1 MNILWNDQIVAKE
14 SVMIDPE
21 DRGYQFGDGIYE
33 VVAIYDGE
41 LFEWEAHYE
50 RFLRSAA
57 ELSILLPDGI
67 EKLKTNIHTLI
78 EENNVDNGFV
88 YFQLTRGTAPRFHA
102 YPTEAISPVLT
113 GSVKKKDPTNPLPS
127 SMKAITTEDIRWL
140 RVDIKSLNLLPNCMA
155 KQKAMEAGV
164 HEAIFIRDQVVT
176 EASSS
181 NLFGVKDGKLY
192 THPLN
197 NLILNG
203 ITRQVVLRLASQLN
217 LPVIEETFTKETLY
231 LMDEVFITNTGVNI
245 CPVTEIDSI
254 QIGNGHCGDITAD
267 LIKAFSDLLP
277 SKVNV

>member
-14 SVMIDPE
+14 SIIIDPE

-33 VVAIYDGE
+33 VVAIYNGE

-57 ELSILLPDGI
+57 ALSISTQHII
-67 EKLKTNIHTLI
+67 EKLKSNIHTLI
-78 EENNVDNGFV
+78 EENSVEDGYV

-102 YPTEAISPVLT
+102 YPAEAVPPVLT
-113 GSVKKKDPTNPLPS
+113 GLVKKKDTTNPPPS

-155 KQKAMEAGV
+155 KQKAIEAGV

-181 NLFGVKDGKLY
+181 NLFGVKNGKLY

-197 NLILNG
+197 HLILNG

-217 LPVIEETFTKETLY
+217 LPVIEEAFTKEALY
-231 LMDEVFITNTGVNI
+231 LMDEVFITNTGVNV
-245 CPVTEIDSI
+245 CPVTEIDAT
-254 QIGNGHCGDITAD
+254 QIGNGSCGVITAS
-267 LIKAFSDLLP
+267 LMKAFSELLSP
-277 SKVNV
+277 KIKV

>member
-14 SVMIDPE
+14 SVIIDPE

-57 ELSILLPDGI
+57 ELSIVLPDGI

-78 EENNVDNGFV
+78 EENDVDNGFV

-102 YPTEAISPVLT
+102 YPTEAVPPVLT
-113 GSVKKKDPTNPLPS
+113 GSVKKKDPRNSPPS
-127 SMKAITTEDIRWL
+127 SIKAITTEDIRWL

-155 KQKAMEAGV
+155 KQMAMEAGV

-181 NLFGVKDGKLY
+181 NLFGVKGGKLY

-203 ITRQVVLRLASQLN
+203 ITRQVVLRLAKQLN
-217 LPVIEETFTKETLY
+217 VPVIEETFTKETLY

-254 QIGNGHCGDITAD
+254 QIGSGQCGDITAD
-267 LIKAFSDLLP
+267 LIKAFSDLLSP
-277 SKVNV
+277 KVNV